1 MAQKE
6 IRPNYVEDVQV
17 IVSPYSRDSVLWCSP
32 RNAGILYVLLCVCP
46 PAFDVT
52 PLRLSPTYVLG
63 IPDALESSAS
73 QVLDDCL
80 SSIVRQGLS
89 NGLDDFLLDFG
100 QTSAT
105 VHLEDIPALFLH
117 VRLF

>member
-1 MAQKE
+1 MWKMYKSSS
-6 IRPNYVEDVQV
+6 RPTPETASFGV
-17 IVSPYSRDSVLWCSP
+17 RHCHASP

-46 PAFDVT
+46 SAFDVT

-63 IPDALESSAS
+63 NTDALESSAS

-100 QTSAT
+100 QTSTT